1 MNRHVEKLC
10 EYKGENV
17 GMREARKH
25 TAWYMRGIK
34 GAAKL
39 RVMCGEL
46 RELSDMRELTK
57 QALMSALEFPDA
69 T

>member
-1 MNRHVEKLC
+1 MNRHIEKLC
-10 EYKGENV
+10 LYKGENV

-34 GAAKL
+34 SAAKL

-46 RELSDMRELTK
+46 RTLSDMKELTK
-57 QALMSALEFPDA
+57 QALISALDLNE
-69 T
+69 

>member
-1 MNRHVEKLC
+1 
-10 EYKGENV
+10 
-17 GMREARKH
+17 MREARKH

-57 QALMSALEFPDA
+57 QALISALHTTD
-69 T
+69 THS